1 MAQPRLAVCP
11 IKDAH
16 GKTYFIS
23 ITHRAAP
30 GEEGSAD
37 LALTDGSLAWTAA
50 GVTSESIAAGSTQR
64 LVHLL
69 ASLSDLEVSQG
80 EYSTEI
86 DPRSDGSL
94 SLKVLWKQP
103 STGLKIALKVI
114 MAAAVP
120 AAPVVLS
127 MLELLMGNMA
137 ALKATCSDLLQQSQ
151 AFERQAA
158 QNQDIVS
165 KYVAAKEQH
174 DRDTN
179 AKVAALLNAKKAKLR
194 ELKSEL
200 EAAQEE
206 VKRLQEQ
213 GSEPMDADEEGEA
226 SAAAKGLR
234 RHGKAAYVV
243 DDDEEDSFSEG
254 SEGSDN
260 DSQAT
265 NPPDD

>member
-1 MAQPRLAVCP
+1 M
-11 IKDAH
+11 
-16 GKTYFIS
+16 
-23 ITHRAAP
+23 
-30 GEEGSAD
+30 
-37 LALTDGSLAWTAA
+37 
-50 GVTSESIAAGSTQR
+50 
-64 LVHLL
+64 
-69 ASLSDLEVSQG
+69 
-80 EYSTEI
+80 
-86 DPRSDGSL
+86 
-94 SLKVLWKQP
+94 
-103 STGLKIALKVI
+103 
-114 MAAAVP
+114 
-120 AAPVVLS
+120 
-127 MLELLMGNMA
+127 
-137 ALKATCSDLLQQSQ
+137 
-151 AFERQAA
+151 
-158 QNQDIVS
+158 S

-200 EAAQEE
+200 EAAQVSCWQAATVCCAVQCLRNVRFASRVRLQGFFRRWRQGEQHKFMYVHAPTRLTVFCPSCHPLHHWQEE